1 MYKTLSISA
10 FGLFLF
16 SNVSAANIESV
27 YLPKDLNQC
36 VRSLDLPYSMHTERI
51 AQDLLGVRE
60 YRVNPYLN
68 VQRMIRAAGLEDVG
82 CGKRVMEFSEFANN
96 FYQDYGVY
104 FVYGRKDGT
113 EALNRLGH
121 FVRQPWFA
129 WGGL

>member
-51 AQDLLGVRE
+51 AQDKLGGRE
-60 YRVNPYLN
+60 YRINPYLN
-68 VQRMIRAAGLEDVG
+68 IQRMIRAAGLEDVG
-82 CGKRVMEFSEFANN
+82 CGKSVMRYTTQANN
-96 FYQDYGVY
+96 LYDRIGKYA
-104 FVYGRKDGT
+104 VYGRTDGT
-113 EALNRLGH
+113 LALNRLGH
-121 FVRQPWFA
+121 FVRQPWFFY
-129 WGGL
+129 GGL